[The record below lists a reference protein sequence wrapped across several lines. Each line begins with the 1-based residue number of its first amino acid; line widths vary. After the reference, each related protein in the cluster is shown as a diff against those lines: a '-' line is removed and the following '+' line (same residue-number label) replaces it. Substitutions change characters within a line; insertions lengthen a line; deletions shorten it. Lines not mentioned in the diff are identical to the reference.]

1 VRAAFAAALVFVLPS
16 AQADAQTEN
25 VTRVAKAG
33 HEAGIGHALQW
44 NKKCEPRI
52 PKLVLTVPPDHGSI
66 CARDYIAVAR
76 RNVVSDDQTC
86 IGKRIRGLQIIYL
99 ARSDY
104 AGHDTVDYL
113 IQFPGKTLSKHVDI
127 EVRSGDATP
136 AARLGEESIS
146 PGKAGDVIV
155 ACAPLSS

>member
-1 VRAAFAAALVFVLPS
+1 MRAVFTATLVLMLPS

-25 VTRVAKAG
+25 VSRVAKAG
-33 HEAGIGHALQW
+33 HEAGVGYALQW

-66 CARDYIAVAR
+66 CARDIVTVAK

-86 IGKRIRGLQIIYL
+86 VGKRIRGLLIIYL

-127 EVRSGDATP
+127 EVKPGDA
-136 AARLGEESIS
+136 AARLGEESIA
-146 PGKAGDVIV
+146 PGKAGDVIA